1 MVVAAALPLVIEH
14 GERVTTRQ
22 IAEAAGIAEGTVFR
36 VFADKDELIAACVD
50 AALDPSALEDALRA
64 LPEQL
69 GFEEWLVAAVE
80 ILQRRV
86 VDLWQLSSGLG
97 ARHRDLLRRPMVDS
111 SALVERFA
119 VHADRLTL
127 DPTAAARLLRA
138 VTLTTA
144 HPLIGAEPQ
153 CPAELVDFFLH
164 GVEQKDS

>member
-22 IAEAAGIAEGTVFR
+22 IADAAGIAEGTVFR
-36 VFADKDELIAACVD
+36 AFADKDELIAACVD
-50 AALDPSALEDALRA
+50 AALDPTALEMALRD
-64 LPEQL
+64 LPDTL
-69 GFEEWLVAAVE
+69 DFEAWLVAAVE

-111 SALVERFA
+111 SALVERFER
-119 VHADRLTL
+119 HADRITRE
-127 DPTAAARLLRA
+127 PAAAARLLRA

-153 CPAELVDFFLH
+153 CPAELVAFFLH
-164 GVEQKDS
+164 GVERKEA